1 MQLTKISYIDAS
13 GWDLQDLELSN
24 LNLIVGKNGTGKSRT
39 LAAIE
44 TFVHILRESYYLGQ
58 HTKEDSSNIV
68 IEIEFL
74 NKASQKVEYTIVREK
89 KEDNT
94 WKIIEILDID
104 SKSIIVTTSG
114 NNDNEYNNRATL
126 KNYLTNEF
134 DEINAPSN
142 KLLIHTQSDPQKYP
156 YLDELAKWAET
167 YKTFKFGDLGVGDNI
182 AIMAKT
188 APDYYAQINE
198 AGQES
203 ILTTMQSIG
212 YSLSEIKLHI
222 VTNKFKLLLVKENN
236 ISEPILYTELSQG
249 MFRAL
254 STIIYIENLIDR
266 NESGLLLIDD
276 FCEGLDY
283 ERATKLGKYVFER
296 CENSQIQLVVT
307 SNDSFLMDT
316 VDLKYWNVLQRE
328 GSIVTT
334 TNIKNSP
341 DLFRKFMF
349 SGLSNFDLFSSDFMA
364 QYKQQAAAK

>member
-13 GWDLQDLELSN
+13 DWELKDLDLSN

-44 TFVHILRESYYLGQ
+44 TFVNILKETQILGQ
-58 HTKEDSSNIV
+58 YTKEVTNIAV
-68 IEIEFL
+68 IEVEFL
-74 NKASQKVEYTIVREK
+74 NDKNEKIEYAIGRELQN
-89 KEDNT
+89 NT
-94 WKIIEILDID
+94 WDLVERLKISNKRIVARPGKDI
-104 SKSIIVTTSG
+104 SM
-114 NNDNEYNNRATL
+114 L
-126 KNYLTNEF
+126 KNYLTNEY
-134 DEINAPSN
+134 DKINPPAN
-142 KLLIHTQSDPQKYP
+142 KLLIHTQRDIEKYP
-156 YLDELAKWAET
+156 YFEEIIAWAET

-182 AIMAKT
+182 TIMAKT
-188 APDYYAQINE
+188 APDYYAQISD
-198 AGQES
+198 AGQNN
-203 ILTTMQSIG
+203 ILATMQSIG

-236 ISEPILYTELSQG
+236 IDEPILYTELSQG

-307 SNDSFLMDT
+307 SNDSFLMKV
-316 VDLKYWNVLQRE
+316 VDISRWNILQRN
-328 GSIVTT
+328 GSIVTALSE
-334 TNIKNSP
+334 KNNP
-341 DLFRKFMF
+341 AMFRAFRF
-349 SGLSNFDLFSSDFMA
+349 TPLSNFDLFSSDFIA
-364 QYKQQAAAK
+364 QYQQKNAEK

>member
-1 MQLTKISYIDAS
+1 MQLTKISYTDAS
-13 GWDLQDLELSN
+13 DWELQDLELNN

-44 TFVHILRESYYLGQ
+44 TFVNILKETHSLGQ
-58 HTKEDSSNIV
+58 YTKEVTSMALIKV
-68 IEIEFL
+68 EFL
-74 NKASQKVEYTIVREK
+74 NDKNEKVEYLIGRQLKNNAWLLAEGF
-89 KEDNT
+89 
-94 WKIIEILDID
+94 KINDV
-104 SKSIIVTTSG
+104 IIISRSFKTEESH
-114 NNDNEYNNRATL
+114 L
-126 KNYLTNEF
+126 KNYLTNEY
-134 DEINAPSN
+134 DIINAPSN
-142 KLLIHTQSDPQKYP
+142 KLIVHTHRDTQKYP
-156 YLDELAKWAET
+156 YFEEIIAWAET

-188 APDYYAQINE
+188 APDYYAQISE

-222 VTNKFKLLLVKENN
+222 VTNKFKLLLIKENN
-236 ISEPILYTELSQG
+236 IDEPILYTELSQG

-307 SNDSFLMDT
+307 SNDSFLMKV
-316 VDLKYWNVLQRE
+316 VDISRWNILQRE
-328 GSIVTT
+328 GSIVTALSE
-334 TNIKNSP
+334 KNNAAM
-341 DLFRKFMF
+341 FRAFRF
-349 SGLSNFDLFSSDFMA
+349 TPLSNFDLFSSDFIA
-364 QYKQQAAAK
+364 QYQQKNAEK